1 MAEIVT
7 LARPYAKA
15 AFSAAVDNNALAS
28 WSSALGVLAQISQ
41 VQKVVDLI
49 DSPNLTAA
57 DKSAALKGICGDELD
72 AQQGNLVDVL
82 AENGRLALLEEIH
95 ALFEAYRA
103 AHEKTVE
110 VDVQTAFD
118 LSEAQLTSLK
128 ASLKKTLARDVTI
141 ASSVDQSL
149 LGGIFIRAGDTVID
163 ASVRGRLEKLASAI
177 GA

>member
-57 DKSAALKGICGDELD
+57 DKSAALKGICGDEL
-72 AQQGNLVDVL
+72 
-82 AENGRLALLEEIH
+82 
-95 ALFEAYRA
+95 
-103 AHEKTVE
+103 
-110 VDVQTAFD
+110 
-118 LSEAQLTSLK
+118 
-128 ASLKKTLARDVTI
+128 LARDVTI

>member
-15 AFSAAVDNNALAS
+15 AFSTAVDDNALAA
-28 WSSALGVLAQISQ
+28 WSTALGVLAQIIQ
-41 VQKVVDLI
+41 VPKVINLI
-49 DSPNLTAA
+49 DSPSLTASE
-57 DKSAALKGICGDELD
+57 KSSALKDICSDEID
-72 AQQGNLVDVL
+72 TKQASLVDVL
-82 AENGRLALLEEIH
+82 AENGRLALLGEIS
-95 ALFEAYRA
+95 ALFDAYRA

-118 LSEAQLTSLK
+118 LSDAQLTSLK
-128 ASLKKTLARDVTI
+128 ASLKKTLARDVSI
-141 ASSVDQSL
+141 ASSVDESL

-163 ASVRGRLEKLASAI
+163 ASVRGRLDKLASAI